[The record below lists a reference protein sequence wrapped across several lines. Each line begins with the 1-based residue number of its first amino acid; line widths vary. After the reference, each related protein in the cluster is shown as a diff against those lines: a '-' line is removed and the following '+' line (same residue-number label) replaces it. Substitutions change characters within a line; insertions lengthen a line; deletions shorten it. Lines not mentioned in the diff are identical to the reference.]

1 MKVIEV
7 IEIHRELLKFMQKA
21 GIRLSDVSYIELYE
35 DYQSMTRQGLKVTYI
50 VAYLSEKYSVS
61 VRKVYMLVK
70 RFKRGC
76 KPFAV

>member
-7 IEIHRELLKFMQKA
+7 IDIHRELLKFMQKA

-50 VAYLSEKYSVS
+50 VAYLSVNGIVLFVILIIIGMSMPLSIFFVS
-61 VRKVYMLVK
+61 D
-70 RFKRGC
+70 
-76 KPFAV
+76 